1 MARGRSRH
9 SDEYGLFWPAYVDV
23 LSTLLLVVTL
33 LMSIFMIAQ
42 YFAAQEVKRQGLR
55 PQTPDTSDQRAYF
68 DAVAREG

>member
-9 SDEYGLFWPAYVDV
+9 SGEYSLFWPAYVDV

-42 YFAAQEVKRQGLR
+42 YFAAAGSKWQGLR
-55 PQTPDTSDQRAYF
+55 PQTPDPSDQRA
-68 DAVAREG
+68 DIDVVAREG